1 MTNVEIVRTYIAAVE
16 SFDEAGAF
24 ALLHPE
30 MMFHELPNRIR
41 PKGGVDDLAAM
52 RAGFRRAAEGKVL
65 RGQRYLIG
73 ELIEADDR
81 VIVEARWE
89 GDLVVPVGR
98 LQPGDTLVAHL
109 CMVFRLRDGQIIEQR
124 NYDCYEDF
132 SAVA

>member
-109 CMVFRLRDGQIIEQR
+109 CMVFRLRDGQITEQR